1 MNVYRSIDLLKKTL
15 FVCLRYPWVL
25 STRPRRVTR
34 SVKIFFRYGLR
45 SMMQDAYDF
54 LIFEEIQRTRL
65 SFDPVCVRVI
75 MPPLQEPI
83 IFPVFQNPL
92 VSIVVC
98 CFEQWSSTLLCLN
111 ALRAHTENVPYEV
124 IVVDDG
130 SNDETPSELLLVQNV
145 FVIRHEKS
153 QGYLKSANEGASH
166 ARGTYIVQ
174 LNNDTIPQPDWL
186 APLVDTFKRRLN
198 AVIAGPM
205 FLWPNGS
212 IQEAGGRIFSDGRA
226 AQFGN
231 GEMSL
236 TSEYR
241 YSRPVDY
248 VSGAA
253 LCVKKSF
260 WDSVGGYDERF
271 APAYYEDTDLA
282 LTAISQGYEVMYQPL
297 SKIAHWSHTS
307 YGIDGLFRME
317 SLINERRDIFVKKWS
332 ELLPSFSTTNQLRTM
347 GVENRHSAP
356 VILVIDYHVPRPEED
371 AGSKCTSQYLT
382 LLISLGCIVKFV
394 PWKYGCPDVFDTSLA
409 SLGVELI
416 HPMSLSAWIK
426 LHGRN
431 VHTILFFRSSVM
443 ADLAAEL
450 RPDTSARFILC
461 VADMES
467 LRESR
472 NPNSLYRESVRALSD
487 EQEAFRW
494 AQGIATHSIVE
505 RDLIRSHVSSSTL
518 VTIIPNH
525 VIYNSQKKLF
535 KHKRDSIL
543 FVGGFLHG
551 PNRDALMWLADE
563 VASHIHAH
571 LPDVH
576 IIVAGSYIPTSL
588 VTRASCLEFVHHP
601 SEEKLAQLY
610 EQSHVSIAPL
620 RYGAGAK
627 GKIVESLAYGVPV
640 VTTPIGAEGF
650 YGHVPCLVGKN
661 AEELALHILSLF
673 HDESLYEKLS
683 CDGLTYIEKYF
694 SPPAA
699 LSALRKL
706 IPELPERISLFSHE
720 SISSHVK
727 SVQKDGPLF
736 SIVMPVWRP
745 ETRHFRE
752 ALESIFRQKYTQ
764 WEMCIAYSEISEE
777 ARDVISA
784 AQQRSPRILVVELT
798 KNLGISENTN
808 KAISQ
813 ATGDYIVFMDQD
825 DLLDPLALDRLAH
838 ALEEKDADLLYTDE
852 IVSHDNGRIRQVA
865 QKPGWSPEML
875 RSVNYVSHLVAVRS
889 SLLRQVGGLRSEYD
903 GAQDH
908 DFLLRVRPLC
918 HCVVHIPLPLYLWR
932 AHKNSTSFT
941 VSAKPYALK
950 SVLRAVTE
958 ELKRSEERATV
969 TLHSDTSCRVDIR
982 YSVSEHPK
990 VDIVIVSRDESLL
1003 RPCLESIFSLT
1014 KYDSYSVTVVNHN
1027 HTPAIHRYLSR
1038 CFPDT
1043 VKEVVRDGDF
1053 NFSAFV
1059 NYGATFGNGE
1069 QILFL
1074 NDDIRIIDP
1083 HWLLAL
1089 VEQGVRPH
1097 VGAVGAKLWY
1107 PDGRIQHF
1115 GVLMGQGPETIALNA
1130 YRGTPPQTAKDLHT
1144 AQIVREFL
1152 AVTGAC
1158 LLTKRDAW
1166 ERVGG
1171 FEERLSVAFND
1182 VDFCLRLREQ
1192 GYSVLA
1198 TPYAQMIHHE
1208 SATRPMGAP
1217 KADAD
1222 YMRKHWKK
1230 YIAYDPF
1237 SSSDATIFAHFPDA
1251 DSRS

>member
-1 MNVYRSIDLLKKTL
+1 MNIYRIVDLLEKTF
-15 FVCLRYPWVL
+15 FVFMHYPWVL
-25 STRPRRVTR
+25 STRPRRMTR
-34 SVKIFFRYGLR
+34 SIKIFFRYGFR

-54 LIFEEIQRTRL
+54 LVFETIQRTRL

-75 MPPLQEPI
+75 MPPLQEPVV
-83 IFPVFQNPL
+83 FPVFQNPL
-92 VSIVVC
+92 VSIVIC
-98 CFEQWSSTLLCLN
+98 CYEQWSSTLLCLN
-111 ALRAHTENVPYEV
+111 ALRAQTEKISYEV
-124 IVVDDG
+124 IIVDDG

-145 FVIRHEKS
+145 SVIRHEKS

-174 LNNDTIPQPDWL
+174 LNNDTVPQPNWL
-186 APLVDTFKRRLN
+186 APLVDTLEKKSQ
-198 AVIAGPM
+198 AVIVGPM

-212 IQEAGGRIFSDGRA
+212 IQEAGGRIFPDGRA
-226 AQFGN
+226 TQFGN
-231 GEMSL
+231 GEVSL

-282 LTAISQGYEVMYQPL
+282 LTAISRGYEVIYQPL
-297 SKIAHWSHTS
+297 SKVAHWGHMS
-307 YGIDGLFRME
+307 YGMNGPSRME
-317 SLINERRDIFVKKWS
+317 SLINERRGIFVKKWN
-332 ELLPSFSTTNQLRTM
+332 ELLPSFSPTNQLRTM
-347 GVENRHSAP
+347 GVENRRSAP
-356 VILVIDYHVPRPEED
+356 VILVIDHHIPQPEED
-371 AGSKCTSQYLT
+371 AGSKCTFQYLT
-382 LLISLGCIVKFV
+382 LLVSLGCVVKFV
-394 PWKYGCPDVFDTSLA
+394 PWKYGCLDVFNTSLT

-426 LHGRN
+426 LHGRD

-461 VADMES
+461 IADMES

-472 NPNSLYRESVRALSD
+472 NPNFLHRESIRALSD

-494 AQGIATHSIVE
+494 AQGIATHSTVE
-505 RDLIRSHVSSSTL
+505 RDLIRSQVSSSTL
-518 VTIIPNH
+518 VTVIPNH
-525 VIYNSQKKLF
+525 IIYHPQKKLL
-535 KHKRDSIL
+535 KHKKDSIL
-543 FVGGFLHG
+543 FVGGFLHE
-551 PNRDALMWLADE
+551 PNRDALAWLIDE
-563 VASHIHAH
+563 VASHIHTH
-571 LPDVH
+571 LPDIR
-576 IIVAGSYIPTSL
+576 IIVAGSYIPSSS
-588 VTRASCLEFVHHP
+588 VKRATDLEFVHHP
-601 SEEKLAQLY
+601 SEEKLVQLY
-610 EQSHVSIAPL
+610 EQARVSLAPL

-627 GKIVESLAYGVPV
+627 GKIIESLVHGVPV
-640 VTTPIGAEGF
+640 ITTPIGAEGF
-650 YGHVPCLVGKN
+650 SEHVPCLVGKD
-661 AEELALHILSLF
+661 AEELSLHILSLF
-673 HDESLYEKLS
+673 HNESLHKKLS
-683 CDGLTYIEKYF
+683 RDGLTYIGKYF
-694 SPPAA
+694 SPLTA
-699 LSALRKL
+699 LSALREL
-706 IPELPERISLFSHE
+706 IPELPEQISLSSTERISSLAE
-720 SISSHVK
+720 
-727 SVQKDGPLF
+727 SVQKTGPLF

-745 ETRHFRE
+745 KARHFRE
-752 ALESIFRQKYTQ
+752 ALESIFRQEYTQ

-777 ARDVISA
+777 ARDVILA
-784 AQQRSPRILVVELT
+784 AQQRSSRVLIVELT
-798 KNLGISENTN
+798 ENLGISENTN
-808 KAISQ
+808 RAIMQ

-825 DLLDPLALDRLAH
+825 DLLDPFALDRLAH

-852 IVSHDNGRIRQVA
+852 IVSYDNGRIRHIA

-875 RSVNYVSHLVAVRS
+875 RSVNYISHLVAIRS

-932 AHKNSTSFT
+932 AHKNSTSFA
-941 VSAKPYALK
+941 VSAKPY
-950 SVLRAVTE
+950 VLESIVRTVTE
-958 ELKRSEERATV
+958 ELKRSKESATV
-969 TLHSDTSCRVDIR
+969 ELHSDTSCRVDIR
-982 YSVSEHPK
+982 YPVSEHPK
-990 VDIVIVSRDESLL
+990 VDIVIASRDESLL
-1003 RPCLESIFSLT
+1003 RPCLESLFSLT
-1014 KYDSYSVTVVNHN
+1014 KYRSYSITVVNHN
-1027 HTPAIHRYLSR
+1027 HTPAIHHYLSR
-1038 CFPDT
+1038 HFPNT
-1043 VKEVVRDGDF
+1043 VKEVAYDGNF
-1053 NFSAFV
+1053 NFSAFM

-1074 NDDIRIIDP
+1074 NDDVCITDP
-1083 HWLLAL
+1083 YWLLAL
-1089 VEQGVRPH
+1089 VEQGIRPH

-1130 YRGTPPQTAKDLHT
+1130 YRGTPPQVARDLYSV
-1144 AQIVREFL
+1144 QIVREFL

-1158 LLTKRDAW
+1158 LLTKREAW

-1171 FEERLSVAFND
+1171 LEERLSVAFND

-1208 SATRPMGAP
+1208 SASRPFGAP
-1217 KADAD
+1217 EVDTN
-1222 YMRKHWKK
+1222 YMKKYWKK
-1230 YIAYDPF
+1230 YIIHDPF
-1237 SSSDATIFAHFPDA
+1237 SSPDATIFSHFSDA
-1251 DSRS
+1251 DSGL